1 MKLSYRVIGYIA
13 VFLYI
18 IGIFAVGVN
27 ALMYADAIAKLW
39 KEMPSL
45 FYLSTATN
53 LLGLLAFIGLL
64 LGVTTKTEL
73 VYVTNTKENQ
83 KINEDTESK
92 QVVTEN
98 LQNKKTIDR
107 IKQLLTDTNQNHT
120 QMIEKSLRLVCED
133 LQASIGV
140 IYQNQNKILKMVGS
154 YALYQEKTSVTAYNI
169 GEGLVGQVAKNKKT
183 IKLNQIPEDYLPIVS
198 GLGKAL
204 PSFVL
209 ILPILQNENEVLGVI
224 ELAGFLD
231 FSDADILFLEDV
243 ALLLAN
249 ELKKDLISG

>member
-1 MKLSYRVIGYIA
+1 
-13 VFLYI
+13 
-18 IGIFAVGVN
+18 
-27 ALMYADAIAKLW
+27 
-39 KEMPSL
+39 
-45 FYLSTATN
+45 
-53 LLGLLAFIGLL
+53 
-64 LGVTTKTEL
+64 
-73 VYVTNTKENQ
+73 
-83 KINEDTESK
+83 
-92 QVVTEN
+92 
-98 LQNKKTIDR
+98 
-107 IKQLLTDTNQNHT
+107 
-120 QMIEKSLRLVCED
+120 CED